1 MLKPCRSCTFAVDTS
16 ARRCPH
22 CGAKHPTVKGL
33 AAPDG
38 EAAVLT
44 RRIDALKEQ
53 LEALAA
59 VVGHMVTG
67 IQPAPEAAFRGTDGR
82 FLPGNRA
89 SPGRPR

>member
-44 RRIDALKEQ
+44 RRIDALQEQ

-59 VVGHMVTG
+59 CVDHSSMTRDPAKVTCKYCL
-67 IQPAPEAAFRGTDGR
+67 RYRVSSVKSDG
-82 FLPGNRA
+82 
-89 SPGRPR
+89 S